1 MFCFLAN
8 SLAAVRRFSLYGSQ
22 CAAYLFGPRAVRPYL
37 VVFTGLCIFGAL
49 MPLTLAWRVS
59 ELLNM
64 LMAVPNLLALLLLSR
79 RYPPGG

>member
-1 MFCFLAN
+1 ML
-8 SLAAVRRFSLYGSQ
+8 SFSLYGSQ